1 MNRLEYSVGWEGE
14 LKDFCPKKILL
25 SQASKP
31 TAGNLGGFF
40 KPPDEIKGVEFQENV
55 EINVS

>member
-1 MNRLEYSVGWEGE
+1 MGWERE

-31 TAGNLGGFF
+31 TARNLGGFF